1 MEAFLPSIGLI
12 SGLISLVA
20 AVRLVEQQA
29 RSTHMAVVELR
40 NDPRHSDRWSPTG
53 PK

>member
-1 MEAFLPSIGLI
+1 MEAFLPTIGLI
-12 SGLISLVA
+12 IGLISLVA

-29 RSTHMAVVELR
+29 RPTRMAVVELR
-40 NDPRHSDRWSPTG
+40 TDPRRSDRWSPTG

>member
-12 SGLISLVA
+12 IGLLSLIA
-20 AVRLVEQQA
+20 AVRMVEQQA
-29 RSTHMAVVELR
+29 RSTRMATAEVR
-40 NDPRHSDRWSPTG
+40 NDPRRSDRWSPTG